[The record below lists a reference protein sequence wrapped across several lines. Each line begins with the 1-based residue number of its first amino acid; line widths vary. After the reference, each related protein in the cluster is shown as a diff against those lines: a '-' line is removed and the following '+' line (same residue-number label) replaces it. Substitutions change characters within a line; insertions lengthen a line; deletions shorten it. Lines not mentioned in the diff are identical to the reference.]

1 MFVKN
6 NIMFIYDPGESLK
19 KYYYIYKEYLTVKI
33 SCSKSSLLNGINIVS
48 KAVSSKSTMPILQC
62 ILIDTSLSEIKLIA
76 NDIEI
81 GIETVIEGT
90 IIEAGKIALDAKFL
104 SDMVRRLPE
113 SEIVI
118 ETNANN
124 QAILKCERNETNIP
138 GVSGDDFNYLPEVD
152 KNKSF
157 KISQLSLREI
167 IQKTI
172 FSISDQENTK
182 IMTGELFEINGDQLR
197 VISLDGHRISIR
209 KITLSESFGNIKV
222 IVPGKTLIEITKIL
236 NGGVEDE
243 VNVYVTDKH
252 ILFEFE
258 NTKVVSRL
266 LEGEFYKIDQM
277 LTNDYETKFAINKRE
292 FYNCIDRA
300 SLFIKESDKKPIIL
314 NIENSSL
321 YLKIDSSYGSMNEEL
336 EINKEGKDIR
346 IGFNPKFLMDALK
359 VIDDDNVDIYMTNS
373 KSPCYIKNDEAGYT
387 YLILPVSISA

>member
-1 MFVKN
+1 M
-6 NIMFIYDPGESLK
+6 
-19 KYYYIYKEYLTVKI
+19 KI

-48 KAVSSKSTMPILQC
+48 KAVSSKSSMPILQC
-62 ILIDTSLSEIKLIA
+62 ILIETSLSEIKLIA

-81 GIETVIEGT
+81 GIETIIDGT
-90 IIEAGKIALDAKFL
+90 IMEAGKIALDAKFL

-113 SEIVI
+113 SDIII
-118 ETNANN
+118 ETNVNN

-138 GVSGDDFNYLPEVD
+138 GISGDDFNYLPDVD
-152 KNKSF
+152 KNNSF
-157 KISQLSLREI
+157 TISQFALKDV

-209 KITLSESFGNIKV
+209 KLQLKQNYGNIKV

-236 NGGVEDE
+236 NGGVDDE

-258 NTKVVSRL
+258 QTRVVSRL

-277 LTNDYETKFAINKRE
+277 LTNDYETKFNINKKE

-314 NIENSSL
+314 NIETDSL
-321 YLKIDSSYGSMNEEL
+321 YLRIDSSYGSMNEEL
-336 EINKEGKDIR
+336 EIKKEGKDMR
-346 IGFNPKFLMDALK
+346 IGFNPKFLMDALR
-359 VIDDDNVDIYMTNS
+359 VIDDDNVDIYMINP
-373 KSPCYIKNDEAGYT
+373 KSPCYIRNEEEGYI